1 MSTFSP
7 GVPAKPIPPISP
19 GLPISPGFPIF
30 PLFPGFPYKSMMVK
44 YCHEI
49 DLYEDDRT
57 PESMVASIQRI
68 QGGMQKRVTH
78 TPILPTVI
86 TISSACKSV
95 HDFIHRQL
103 VCGSHFKLFNY
114 VSKHNDATNTEFQ

>member
-49 DLYEDDRT
+49 DLYGDHRT
-57 PESMVASIQRI
+57 PESMVTSNQDIQR
-68 QGGMQKRVTH
+68 GMQKRY
-78 TPILPTVI
+78 
-86 TISSACKSV
+86 SY
-95 HDFIHRQL
+95 
-103 VCGSHFKLFNY
+103 SHFAYCNNY
-114 VSKHNDATNTEFQ
+114 FIYL